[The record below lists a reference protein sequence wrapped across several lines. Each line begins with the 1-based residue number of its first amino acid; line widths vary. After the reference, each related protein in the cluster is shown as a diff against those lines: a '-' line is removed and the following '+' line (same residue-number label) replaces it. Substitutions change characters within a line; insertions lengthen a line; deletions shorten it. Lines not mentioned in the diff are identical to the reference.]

1 MVKEKNGRALYDCL
15 GYFNTFEEAVT
26 ARKAAEIKYNY
37 TQPKK

>member
-1 MVKEKNGRALYDCL
+1 MVKEKMEEPLYDCL